1 MSNSLAQELEYQV
14 SSSIKLML
22 TLEPV
27 IMKKKYFLFCTSLSL
42 MAFNLGFSQDQLKND
57 YAPVA
62 AELQKWDPVRGE
74 WLSNSIYAIA
84 NNQAIP
90 DRTFPEDFTPYE
102 MMTVVP
108 MVHKEAIRSIAGT
121 QRNNARTNPN
131 NASNDQFWTFVSDFF
146 IRPTC
151 QTVSGRSYGDPHF
164 KSFDGNGFSLQS
176 VGELILAKS
185 KNGLFELQARQKA
198 SGNDFSL
205 NSAVAMNV
213 AGDRFC
219 VYTDDLPD
227 SDMSTPF
234 RLNGRPV
241 HITDATYYLPHGGT
255 VRHKGR
261 EYTITWPTGEKVTLQ
276 TSGAGNFGN
285 FGFMNITTLI
295 YPCVMGG
302 YEGVLGNANG
312 IPNDDLRT
320 PDNSSNHAELFASMN
335 QFGNMMGN
343 NNDAERQYQERITRE
358 FGNYWRVTNANTLFD
373 YSIGN
378 STASFTDYHF
388 PMIHRT
394 IGDLNTAQRT
404 SSQRNCEAMG
414 LTGYE
419 LNACIYDNAYLNIPP
434 SPRPVVTDHTDGVIL
449 TSVGR
454 DQKPNVNPTP
464 DPTSPVSKP
473 VHELLIKDN
482 GNTSPVK
489 PAPKPVLLE
498 DKKPP
503 VSSSPAPQ
511 TIEKPTTSTSE
522 KINNAV
528 FGTGSSSNSGS
539 SSSPVYKPSS
549 PAPTT
554 SPAPVYKPSSPAP
567 STSPAPKV
575 QEPVKVNTPAPTPA
589 PVSPAKKG
597 GK

>member
-1 MSNSLAQELEYQV
+1 
-14 SSSIKLML
+14 
-22 TLEPV
+22 
-27 IMKKKYFLFCTSLSL
+27 MKKKYVLFCTSISL
-42 MAFNLGFSQDQLKND
+42 MVFSVGFSQDQLKND
-57 YAPVA
+57 YASITD
-62 AELQKWDPVRGE
+62 ELQKWDPVRGE

-121 QRNNARTNPN
+121 QRNNSRTNPN

-146 IRPTC
+146 MRPTC
-151 QTVSGRSYGDPHF
+151 QTLSGRSYGDPHF

-234 RLNGRPV
+234 RLNGKPV
-241 HITDATYYLPHGGT
+241 HITDRTYYLPHGGT

-276 TSGAGNFGN
+276 MGAAGNFGN

-295 YPCVMGG
+295 YPCAMGG

-312 IPNDDLRT
+312 MPNDDLRT
-320 PDNSSNHAELFASMN
+320 PSNSTNHADLFASMS
-335 QFGNMMGN
+335 QFGSMSGN
-343 NNDAERQYQERITRE
+343 NNDAERQYQDRITRE
-358 FGNYWRVTNANTLFD
+358 FGNYWRVTNSNTLFD
-373 YSIGN
+373 YGIGN
-378 STASFTDYHF
+378 STASFTDYNF
-388 PMIHRT
+388 PQIHRT

-434 SPRPVVTDHTDGVIL
+434 SPRPVIKDQTDGVVL
-449 TSVGR
+449 TGVGK
-454 DQKPNVNPTP
+454 DQIRPNVNPTP
-464 DPTSPVSKP
+464 DPKTPVSRPVHELLMKENGSTSPVSKP
-473 VHELLIKDN
+473 
-482 GNTSPVK
+482 T
-489 PAPKPVLLE
+489 PKPVLLE
-498 DKKPP
+498 EKKPT
-503 VSSSPAPQ
+503 VSPAPASQ
-511 TIEKPTTSTSE
+511 TVQKPTSSVPE
-522 KINNAV
+522 KVSNPV
-528 FGTGSSSNSGS
+528 FGNGSNS
-539 SSSPVYKPSS
+539 SPSTPVSKPSLPAPVSKPSS
-549 PAPTT
+549 PAPV
-554 SPAPVYKPSSPAP
+554 SKPSSPAP
-567 STSPAPKV
+567 STSPAPKA
-575 QEPVKVNTPAPTPA
+575 QTPVKVTIPSPSPVSKPTPA
-589 PVSPAKKG
+589 TPVKKG
-597 GK
+597 K